1 MRIVFRAD
9 ASTQMGSGHIMRC
22 MCLAEALQ
30 KHQAQIWF
38 IVRHITDYLEQI
50 LRDKGFQVILL
61 PDQNSQT
68 DDLFHSEW
76 LGVSQIDDALA
87 TCKVLQHLEKPVDW
101 LIVDHYAIDHR
112 WERIL
117 KPLVDKVLV
126 IDDLADRIHDCDIL
140 LDQNQYLNLSSRYKN
155 KVHEDTQLLL
165 GSRYALLRNEFRVAR
180 QQKKQE
186 FNPQVRKILI
196 FFGGMD
202 KENYTGKLLNSLEHD
217 QLSQQL
223 KFVVVIGAQHPDLN
237 HIKKLC
243 EQFDYELHIN
253 STKMAELMLQADIAI
268 GAGGSSSW
276 ERCCVGLPSLAFA
289 IARNQIQLTED
300 AALQGL
306 IDSPNIDWNNPES
319 IRQIVM
325 GFIHNPLARQR
336 IFHTAFN
343 AVDGKGTQR
352 VLRTLGVR
360 SLSIRRATFEDSQSL
375 WQWRN
380 HDSIRLVSRNTD
392 LIALDSHEQ
401 WFRNILQ
408 SLDRV
413 MLIAEHNHLP
423 VGVIRFDF
431 EETCAEIS
439 IYCVP
444 NEQGAGFSI
453 DMLQE
458 AEKFLFQHY
467 SNITEIKAVVLAD
480 NWASHHLFLNAGYQ
494 RNSTTYLKKLVRHS

>member
-101 LIVDHYAIDHR
+101 LIIDHYAIDHR

-202 KENYTGKLLNSLEHD
+202 KENYTGKLLNSLED
-217 QLSQQL
+217 RKS
-223 KFVVVIGAQHPDLN
+223 VV
-237 HIKKLC
+237 
-243 EQFDYELHIN
+243 
-253 STKMAELMLQADIAI
+253 
-268 GAGGSSSW
+268 
-276 ERCCVGLPSLAFA
+276 
-289 IARNQIQLTED
+289 
-300 AALQGL
+300 
-306 IDSPNIDWNNPES
+306 
-319 IRQIVM
+319 
-325 GFIHNPLARQR
+325 
-336 IFHTAFN
+336 
-343 AVDGKGTQR
+343 
-352 VLRTLGVR
+352 
-360 SLSIRRATFEDSQSL
+360 
-375 WQWRN
+375 
-380 HDSIRLVSRNTD
+380 
-392 LIALDSHEQ
+392 
-401 WFRNILQ
+401 
-408 SLDRV
+408 
-413 MLIAEHNHLP
+413 
-423 VGVIRFDF
+423 
-431 EETCAEIS
+431 
-439 IYCVP
+439 
-444 NEQGAGFSI
+444 
-453 DMLQE
+453 
-458 AEKFLFQHY
+458 
-467 SNITEIKAVVLAD
+467 
-480 NWASHHLFLNAGYQ
+480 
-494 RNSTTYLKKLVRHS
+494 